1 MDGDDETQADG
12 GFGCGDGDG
21 ENSEHHAGKQFGMR
35 AEAPEGD
42 QVEVGGVQHELN
54 ADEHENGVAA
64 HERAGEADGEE
75 QSRNEEIT
83 GERRGRAHY
92 LALSFSCMATMTAPM
107 VAAVSSRP
115 TISSGST

>member
-1 MDGDDETQADG
+1 MTRPRPTAASAAAT
-12 GFGCGDGDG
+12 GDG

-83 GERRGRAHY
+83 GESVVAPIIWPSLSRAWRR
-92 LALSFSCMATMTAPM
+92 
-107 VAAVSSRP
+107 
-115 TISSGST
+115 